1 MARITAGFGLLFDI
15 DGTLAET
22 DHLHMRAFNDVM
34 ARFGVKLDEPD
45 YKRIVMGRTNAA
57 IFADVLPAATRAVR
71 EQVADE
77 KEAAFRALARADI
90 APAHGLMDLLAW
102 AEARDVPCACV
113 TNAPRPNA
121 ELILAGLKLESRFN
135 AVVIADDLA
144 HGKPH
149 PLPYETGAARIGI
162 APARCVAFE
171 DSRSGVLSAVAAGA
185 ATVGMMTGL
194 DEAALLGAGARLAVR
209 DFRDSRVMAL
219 IEAVRAN

>member
-45 YKRIVMGRTNAA
+45 YKRIIMGRMNAA
-57 IFADVLPAATRAVR
+57 IFADVLPAETIAVH
-71 EQVADE
+71 EAVADE
-77 KEAAFRALARADI
+77 KEAAFRALAQGALEPS
-90 APAHGLMDLLAW
+90 AGLLDLLAW
-102 AEARDVPCACV
+102 ADERGVPCACV
-113 TNAPRPNA
+113 TNANRLNA
-121 ELILAGLKLESRFN
+121 ELMLSGLALADRFQ

-194 DEAALLGAGARLAVR
+194 DEATLLGAGARLAVR
-209 DFRDSRVMAL
+209 DFRDPRVMAL
-219 IEAVRAN
+219 IEAVRGN